1 MISSNHMLMPKKAKY
16 RKWHNPPVRGGV
28 AQRKNN
34 VNFGQYGLKSDG
46 AGWIT
51 SRQIEAARRAIT
63 RYVQRGAKLW
73 IRIFPD
79 RPVTKKGSEVTMGG
93 GKGAGDH
100 YMCSVRAGTVMFEI
114 DGVTESIANEALR
127 LAAYKL
133 PIKSHIVV
141 RS

>member
-1 MISSNHMLMPKKAKY
+1 MRS
-16 RKWHNPPVRGGV
+16 GV

-34 VNFGQYGLKSDG
+34 VDFGEYGLKSDA
-46 AGWIT
+46 AGWVT

-63 RYVQRGAKLW
+63 RYVQRGGKLW

-93 GKGAGDH
+93 GKGAVDH
-100 YMCSVRAGTVMFEI
+100 YMCSVKAGTVMFEI
-114 DGVTESIANEALR
+114 DGVTTSIANEALR

-133 PIKSHIVV
+133 PIKSHVV
-141 RS
+141 KRS